1 MRAAAVAVCSA
12 VAMVLTMSSGLAQT
26 QPMQP
31 PPPLVPGGAESA
43 EPVSPVPGAE
53 FQIGPR
59 FWYSFFTSGATKS
72 TTPTLLSTNAGDAFP
87 MAGLVGSAR
96 FSSLP
101 DTTFVLSALYGKA
114 RVANS
119 TITVINPSDI
129 TATQQSLH
137 ANREDFEALGQTAI
151 PNSNWAWIGGVRWE
165 HVAQNLHNT
174 ITAFPTPSSNN
185 QRPCVN
191 VSCNVSA
198 SANIATL
205 KGGIAGAV
213 PLNAAGD
220 LSLFGNIML
229 MAGAA
234 VHSLSANTGIVGP
247 DLSIGL
253 QYTPTPAIS
262 IDVRYRALIEFIVA
276 QPANSSSNYSVNQGP
291 MISANFKF

>member
-1 MRAAAVAVCSA
+1 MRSVAVAACSA
-12 VAMVLTMSSGLAQT
+12 VAMMLTTSSALAQT
-26 QPMQP
+26 QPTQP
-31 PPPLVPGGAESA
+31 PPALIPGGASSA
-43 EPVSPVPGAE
+43 EPVSPTPGAE

-59 FWYSFFTSGATKS
+59 FWYSFISSGATKS
-72 TTPTLLSTNAGDAFP
+72 TTPTVLSTNAAFAFP

-101 DTTFVLSALYGKA
+101 DTTFVFSALYGKGQL
-114 RVANS
+114 ANS
-119 TITVINPSDI
+119 TITVINPSNI
-129 TATQQSLH
+129 TANQQSLH

-185 QRPCVN
+185 QLPCVN
-191 VSCNVSA
+191 VSCNLSS

-229 MAGAA
+229 MAGAG
-234 VHSLSANTGIVGP
+234 VFSSFNTGIVGP

-253 QYTPTPAIS
+253 QYTPTPGIS

-276 QPANSSSNYSVNQGP
+276 QPANFSSNYSINQGP
-291 MISANFKF
+291 MVSANFKF